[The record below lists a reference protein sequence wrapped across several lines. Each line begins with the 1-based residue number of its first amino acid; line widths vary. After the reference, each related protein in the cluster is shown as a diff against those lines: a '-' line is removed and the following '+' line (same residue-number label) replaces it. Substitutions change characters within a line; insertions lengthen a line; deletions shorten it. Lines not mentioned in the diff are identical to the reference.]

1 VQATCPQCSNRV
13 NFDDARAPERPFSV
27 KCPKC
32 QAPVR
37 FPGRAAAGAAPAA
50 SPAAPPAPAAASAAA
65 PVSAPAATPPPPAPA
80 PPGAAAV
87 GNEALAQL
95 RREVGASDA
104 SRGAATQ
111 VLVAVPDRAVA
122 GALTLPLTRLGHTI
136 EVLDTPEEGGRLL
149 EQGVYGI
156 VITTRTAA
164 VPGKTEMLYQR
175 ITRLNPDARRRIF
188 LILVGEDLKTA
199 DGMQAFVL
207 QADFVVNPRDAGSV
221 EGPLLNSMAE
231 RNRVYQA
238 FLEARKRMEAAA
250 GY

>member
-1 VQATCPQCSNRV
+1 VQANCPQCSNRITI
-13 NFDDARAPERPFSV
+13 DDARAPDRPFSV

-32 QAPVR
+32 QTAVR
-37 FPGRAAAGAAPAA
+37 FPGRAAAGTAPAAPAVPSAPAAPAA
-50 SPAAPPAPAAASAAA
+50 PAAAT
-65 PVSAPAATPPPPAPA
+65 ATPS
-80 PPGAAAV
+80 PGV
-87 GNEALAQL
+87 GSEALAQL
-95 RREVGASDA
+95 RREVGASD
-104 SRGAATQ
+104 SYRGATTQ

-136 EVLDTPEEGGRLL
+136 EMLDTPEEGGRLL

-156 VITTRTAA
+156 VVTTQTAA

-175 ITRLNPDARRRIF
+175 VTRLNPDARRRIF
-188 LILVGEDLKTA
+188 LILVGDDLKTA
-199 DGMQAFVL
+199 DGTQAFVL

-221 EGPLLNSMAE
+221 EPALLNAMAE

-238 FLEARKRMEAAA
+238 FLEARKRMEVAT

>member
-1 VQATCPQCSNRV
+1 VQATCPQCSNRI
-13 NFDDARAPERPFSV
+13 NIDDARAPERPFSV

-32 QAPVR
+32 QTPVR

-50 SPAAPPAPAAASAAA
+50 PGSPAPAPAAPSAPPRPAA
-65 PVSAPAATPPPPAPA
+65 PGGSSPE
-80 PPGAAAV
+80 V
-87 GNEALAQL
+87 GGEVLAQL
-95 RREVGASDA
+95 RREVGASES

-122 GALTLPLTRLGHTI
+122 GALTLPLTRIGHTI
-136 EVLDTPEEGGRLL
+136 EMLDTPEEGGRLL
-149 EQGVYGI
+149 EQGLYGI

-175 ITRLNPDARRRIF
+175 VTRLNPDARRRIF
-188 LILVGEDLKTA
+188 LILVGEDLKTG
-199 DGMQAFVL
+199 DGTQAFVL
-207 QADFVVNPRDAGSV
+207 QADFVVNPRDAGTV
-221 EGPLLNSMAE
+221 EGALLNAMAE

-238 FLEARKRMEAAA
+238 FLEARKRMDAAA